1 MLNLKKIGISMVAAL
16 MAFSSSGTVAYAEE
30 AAPEEEV
37 VIEEAAE
44 EVSETEEIAI
54 EETEAEPAAE
64 VEADAEITAEETTD
78 AYEATFA
85 GVVTDA
91 GEYVDSMTIDF
102 GNQTISGLDKDT
114 FSVYMTSTVDYGAAK
129 GQPYAYFDASKPLPV
144 VKTEVD
150 GGTVKVYFDQTAAP
164 VLTWLAEGRNYPA
177 ILSFTIE
184 QNKPLQ
190 TILAD
195 GKALDFTA
203 SYFSEATSW
212 ADLENEELAKFE
224 NVQDEINYQFHKGT
238 NDKLIVFFHGNGEG
252 DFPTKDT
259 NNNVAQI
266 LANRG
271 GAAWVSEAQ
280 EVFGDASVMAFQAP
294 NMWYFA
300 IKDGLLAPVYNE
312 IQAVIAE
319 NGINPD
325 EVYLSGASA
334 GGFMSTRMIIAYPD
348 LFKAAM
354 INCPALDAANARSDT
369 TTAIP
374 TDSEIASIKDS
385 KTAIWLVQ
393 GETDSSVD
401 PELCSK
407 RIWNLITDESVVTE
421 KTYEGTAGIASGFT
435 TYETTDGKYKLSLYE
450 TFDLGEVTGIS
461 GEKRLGGKL
470 KFAEDY
476 DQDGVLTEVKYSDHW
491 SWIYTLRNNPEAAD
505 GKHIWNWAVDY
516 EPAVEVTGTQTVV
529 VTGDDWGPAV
539 EKTVIKTDA
548 PIDAESLIPA
558 NFKVVETKEV
568 PNWAAGGVPT
578 TQTAERK
585 VLDVY
590 ASDENGNKLEG
601 GEYVAVVM
609 YISPSEGSPFFY
621 ELGTG
626 FNRWVDQYNLK
637 VNAQVTTEG
646 KKAELT
652 ADTDIDFY
660 DNDMWVSEV
669 ADKFNQDTFTASDKT
684 PIVYGEFVPKDGGQD
699 KALVIWLHG
708 AGEGTNK
715 GKNDNYID
723 LLGNEVTAFAGEEF
737 QSLFGGAYVVTP
749 QAPTMW
755 MDDGTGAYQSGDK
768 GSVYADALFEFIQN
782 YVDSH
787 LDIDP
792 NRVIIGGCS
801 NGGYMTMEMIL
812 KHPDYFY
819 KAFPIC
825 EAFADK
831 FITDEQIKALAEGGT
846 GIWFTFADA
855 DTTVDPTATSIPTYN
870 RLVEAGADVHK
881 TQWEDVH
888 DTTGRFVDADGN
900 PYVYAGHWSWIYFDN
915 NSNICDEHGENEWE
929 WLAEVPEG
937 AGLTIR
943 GTQKIRITGDD
954 WGAGVDRAILH
965 LTKEID
971 PESVARD
978 DFTVTNAFSGGKAT
992 GRTVLKAYTS
1002 DAEGNKVDEASEY
1015 VTVELRIT
1023 PREGNPI
1030 LWSMQTWTNSWADP
1044 YELFV
1049 NITDGQEINTADGQ
1063 KVTGIAVNT
1072 SFDVKDVENEDVLIP
1087 QLDGYE
1093 YSTFTAKD
1101 GMVIPYGL
1109 YAPEE
1114 DDKKNALIIWNHG
1127 VGERGSDPRIALLG
1141 NEVTALNGEE
1151 FQALFEGAYVLVP
1164 QTPASGRGNIVNG
1177 KIELIEKLV
1186 AENPDIDPNR
1196 VIVGGCSMGGGQ
1208 TMNMVYARADLFA
1221 AAYPVCP
1228 ASTSSQVSDEQ
1239 INNIANL
1246 PIWFTHCINDGTV
1259 NYKNTTEALI
1269 ERLKA
1274 AGNENV
1280 HLSAF
1285 EDVHDTTGRFNDLT
1299 EDGSDYVYDTHWSWV
1314 YFDNNE
1320 CYCDECGEN
1329 EWEWLAKQNRMN
1341 QTEAGVY
1348 VTENPD
1354 EDSNSGYIATFVYK
1368 TDEDLDKVTVFG
1380 GFQFFTEEE
1389 GDRYL
1394 TGYTGGIKVKD
1405 AYQAAADEDVMY
1417 PYGYDPVTGKGQL
1430 EYELEEVIDGVWTVS
1445 LPLPADQWFYAY
1457 NITKDGV
1464 TTKVE
1469 DPTNPYTLN
1478 PNNGNNSGWCVFWT
1492 GTPEDALGEMGRTYP
1507 REDEKVGTY
1516 EYKMYTNVKGD
1527 EAPIVVYLP
1536 YGYDSSKTY
1545 PVLYISHGGGG
1556 NEMDWPTVGAVK
1568 NIFDNAIANG
1578 EVEPTIVVSM
1588 NNTELGWNYDNIR
1601 DNLQYHLFP
1610 YMEENYN
1617 ASKDAKD
1624 RAFAGLSM
1632 GGLTA
1637 TNIYTYAADQFGY
1650 IGIWSATNGN
1660 LDVKSVPNND
1670 YPTVMLGAG
1679 KMDFGNGG
1687 YPGLIAKAA
1696 EAGLD
1701 WSDDMYYTNDAH
1713 NWFCW
1718 PDLLSTFA
1726 SKYLWSDADK
1736 AANVEYEESEP
1747 GANVDGKTVTF
1758 VYEDDDAR
1766 NAVKVT
1772 VQGNM
1777 QWYKWDEVEGYD
1789 AAGDNSHMH
1798 NYDAYH
1804 YEEGMFNTGYGING
1818 DTAVYVLSQTSD
1830 EHFELALD
1838 LPGNLYYYDY
1848 TVYYADGSKKTIKDP
1863 ANMPEANPAN
1873 GHDAG
1878 HSLVYVGSADDTTAG
1893 QEYIYERT
1901 DDQKGSYEFVPYKAV
1916 DGTTQYLGVYLP
1928 KDYDEANTY
1937 KVVYVS
1943 HGGGGQENEW
1953 MTIGAVPNIL
1963 DNLIA
1968 DGEVEP
1974 TIAVTMDNTYFG
1986 WNFDTIAK
1994 NFEEAIFPYMEK
2006 NYSVSGRAEDRAL
2019 CGLSM
2024 GSMTTSTIMLKY
2036 PALFGYYG
2044 AFSGSNII
2052 DAADVDELAKKVIYL
2067 SAGAV
2072 DMAYYQS
2079 KPVGPGKT
2087 VDLANLLKD
2096 LGISFNNGTDEP
2108 DVLGGAHDWGVWR
2121 ESFSI
2126 FAKDYLWTVEDDRF
2140 VDVRDESKYYYD
2152 AVYWARDNGI
2162 TKGYAE
2168 DNTFRPDEGCTRA
2181 QMVTFLWRMAGKP
2194 EPSANAKTFPD
2205 VKSNQYYYKA
2215 VLWAAENGITKGYKD
2230 GTFKPDDTCLREHA
2244 VTFLYRFAGQPAPK
2258 TTVNP
2263 FNDVTASDY
2272 YYKATLWAN
2281 ENGIAKGYST
2291 GSHAGGFGPKL
2302 ECLREHI
2309 VTFLYRYAK

>member
-1 MLNLKKIGISMVAAL
+1 MSQLRKISISMVAAL
-16 MAFSSSGTVAYAEE
+16 MALSSSGYRVYAEETVEEEPVVVEEAVEEIAEEEAEAEPAEVAEE
-30 AAPEEEV
+30 AA
-37 VIEEAAE
+37 
-44 EVSETEEIAI
+44 
-54 EETEAEPAAE
+54 
-64 VEADAEITAEETTD
+64 AEETTD

-102 GNQTISGLDKDT
+102 GALEISGLDKET
-114 FSVYMTSTVDYGAAK
+114 FTVYMTSTVDYGAAK
-129 GQPYAYFDASKPLPV
+129 GQPYPYYDASKPLPV
-144 VKTEVD
+144 VKTEAE
-150 GGTVKVYFDQTAAP
+150 GGLVKVYFDQSAAP
-164 VLTWLAEGRNYPA
+164 VLTWLGEGRNYPA

-184 QNKPLQ
+184 QNKPLK
-190 TILAD
+190 TVGAD
-195 GKALDFTA
+195 GKAIDFTA
-203 SYFSEATSW
+203 TYTCDATSW
-212 ADLENEELAKFE
+212 ADLENAELAKFTD
-224 NVQDEINYQFHKGT
+224 VQDEINYQFHKGT

-252 DFPTKDT
+252 DFPTKAT

-271 GAAWVSEAQ
+271 GAAWVSDEAQ

-300 IKDGLLAPVYNE
+300 VKDGLLEPVYNE

-354 INCPALDAANARSDT
+354 INCPALDAANARTET

-374 TDSEIASIKDS
+374 TDKEIASLKDS

-407 RIWNLITDESVVTE
+407 RIWNLITDDQVVTA
-421 KTYEGTAGIASGFT
+421 KTYAGDKGIASGFT
-435 TYETTDGKYKLSLYE
+435 TYETADGKYKLSLYE

-461 GEKRLGGKL
+461 GETRQGGKL

-476 DQDGVLTEVKYSDHW
+476 DQDGVYTEVKYSDHW

-505 GKHIWNWAVDY
+505 GTHIWQWANEY
-516 EPAVEVTGTQTVV
+516 EPAVEIEGTQTVI

-539 EKTVIKTDA
+539 EKTIIKPEAAVDA
-548 PIDAESLIPA
+548 DSLIVD
-558 NFKVVETKEV
+558 NFTVIETKET
-568 PNWAAGGVPT
+568 PDWAHGGVPT
-578 TQTAERK
+578 TATAPRT

-590 ASDENGNKLEG
+590 ASDENGEKAEG
-601 GEYVAVVM
+601 GEYITVVM

-621 ELGTG
+621 ELGSG
-626 FNRWVDQYNLK
+626 FNRWVDEYNLE
-637 VNAQVTTEG
+637 VTAQVKADG
-646 KKAELT
+646 KVAKLH

-660 DNDMWVSEV
+660 DNDMWASSP
-669 ADKFNQDTFTASDKT
+669 ADDFNQDVFNATDGT
-684 PIVYGEFVPKDGGQD
+684 PIVYGEWVPEDGGQD
-699 KALVIWLHG
+699 KALFIWLHG

-723 LLGNEVTAFAGEEF
+723 LLGNEVTAFVSDEF
-737 QSLFGGAYVVTP
+737 QDLFGGAYVVTP

-755 MDDGTGAYQSGDK
+755 MDGGDGAYQNGDK
-768 GSVYADALFEFIQN
+768 GSCYAEALFEFIED
-782 YVDSH
+782 YVGSH

-819 KAFPIC
+819 KAYPIC
-825 EAFADK
+825 EAFYDEY
-831 FITDEQIKALAEGGT
+831 ITDEQIQALADSEM

-855 DTTVDPTATSIPTYN
+855 DTTVDPTKTSIPTYN
-870 RLVEAGADVHK
+870 RLKEAGADVHK
-881 TQWEDVH
+881 TEWADVH
-888 DTTGRFVDADGN
+888 DTTGRFTDAEGN

-915 NSNICDEHGENEWE
+915 NDNVCDDHGENEWE
-929 WLAEVPEG
+929 WLAELPDNSG
-937 AGLTIR
+937 AVIR
-943 GTQKIRITGDD
+943 GTQVIRLTGDD
-954 WGAGVDRAILH
+954 WGAGIDKSILH

-978 DFTVTNAFSGGKAT
+978 DFTVMQAMNNGAAT
-992 GRTVLKAYTS
+992 ERTVVKAYAS
-1002 DAEGNKVDEASEY
+1002 DAEGNEVDEASEY
-1015 VTVELRIT
+1015 VTVELRIS
-1023 PREGNPI
+1023 PVEGNPI
-1030 LWSMQTWTNSWADP
+1030 VWSMQTWTNSWADP
-1044 YELFV
+1044 YELTV
-1049 NITDGQEINTADGQ
+1049 SIKDGQDINAVDGT
-1063 KVTGIAVNT
+1063 KIVGIATNT
-1072 SFDVKDVENEDVLIP
+1072 VFDVKEINNPEVLIP
-1087 QLDGYE
+1087 QLDGYVYDTYE
-1093 YSTFTAKD
+1093 AND
-1101 GMVIPYGL
+1101 GLVIPYGL
-1109 YAPEE
+1109 YAPAE

-1151 FQALFEGAYVLVP
+1151 FQAIFEGAYVLVP
-1164 QTPASGRGNIVNG
+1164 QTPASTAGKDIVKG
-1177 KIELIEKLV
+1177 KIELIEDLL

-1208 TMNMVYARADLFA
+1208 TMNMIYRRADLFA

-1228 ASTSSQVSDEQ
+1228 ASTSSQVPDEY
-1239 INNIANL
+1239 IENLSKL
-1246 PIWFTHCINDGTV
+1246 PIWFTHCVADDTV

-1269 ERLKA
+1269 ERIKA
-1274 AGNENV
+1274 TGNEEV

-1285 EDVHDTTGRFNDLT
+1285 DDVHDTTGRFNDLT
-1299 EDGSDYVYDTHWSWV
+1299 ADGSDYQYATHWSWV

-1320 CYCDECGEN
+1320 CFCDECGQN
-1329 EWEWLAKQNRMN
+1329 EWEWLAQQNRMN
-1341 QTEAGVY
+1341 QMDAGVY

-1368 TDEDLDKVTVFG
+1368 TDEDLEKVTVFG

-1394 TGYTGGIKVKD
+1394 TGYTGGIKLKD
-1405 AYQAAADEDVMY
+1405 AYQAAEDEDVMY
-1417 PYGYDPVTGKGQL
+1417 PYGYDPISGKGQL
-1430 EYELEEVIDGVWTVS
+1430 EYELNEVIDGVWTVS

-1507 REDEKVGTY
+1507 RTDEKVGTY

-1568 NIFDNAIANG
+1568 NIFDNAIADG
-1578 EVEPTIVVSM
+1578 EVDPTIVVSM

-1610 YMEENYN
+1610 YMEENYG
-1617 ASKDAKD
+1617 ASADAKD

-1637 TNIYTYAADQFGY
+1637 TNIFTYAADQFGY

-1660 LDVKSVPNND
+1660 LDVASVPNND

-1747 GANVDGKTVTF
+1747 GANVDGKKVTF
-1758 VYEDDDAR
+1758 VYEDDDDR

-1772 VQGNM
+1772 FQGNF
-1777 QWYKWDEVEGYD
+1777 QWYKWEDVDGYD

-1798 NYDAYH
+1798 NVNAYG

-1818 DTAVYVLSQTSD
+1818 DTAVYELYQTSD

-1848 TVYYADGSKKTIKDP
+1848 TVTYADGSKKTIKDP
-1863 ANMPEANPAN
+1863 ANMPEPNPAN

-1878 HSLVYVGSADDTTAG
+1878 HSLVYVGSADDTTKG
-1893 QEYIYERT
+1893 QEYIYPRT
-1901 DDQKGSYEFVPYKAV
+1901 DDKTGSYEFVPYKAV

-1986 WNFDTIAK
+1986 WNYDTIAK

-2024 GSMTTSTIMLKY
+2024 GSMTTSTLMLKY
-2036 PALFGYYG
+2036 TDMFGYYG
-2044 AFSGSNII
+2044 AFSGANIVE
-2052 DAADVDELAKKVIYL
+2052 AADEEELAKKVIYL
-2067 SAGAV
+2067 SAGAI

-2126 FAKDYLWTVEDDRF
+2126 FAKDYLWTLDDDRF
-2140 VDVRDESKYYYD
+2140 IDVRDESKYYYN
-2152 AVYWARDNGI
+2152 AVYWARDLGI
-2162 TKGYAE
+2162 TKGYAA

-2194 EPSANAKTFPD
+2194 EPSASAKKFPD
-2205 VKSNQYYYKA
+2205 VASNQYYYKA
-2215 VLWAAENGITKGYKD
+2215 VLWAAETGITHGYAD
-2230 GTFKPDDTCLREHA
+2230 GTFKPDDVCLREHA
-2244 VTFLYRFAGQPAPK
+2244 VTFLYRYAGQPAPK
-2258 TTVNP
+2258 TAVNP
-2263 FNDVTASDY
+2263 FNDVKASDY

-2281 ENGIAKGYST
+2281 EEGIANGYST